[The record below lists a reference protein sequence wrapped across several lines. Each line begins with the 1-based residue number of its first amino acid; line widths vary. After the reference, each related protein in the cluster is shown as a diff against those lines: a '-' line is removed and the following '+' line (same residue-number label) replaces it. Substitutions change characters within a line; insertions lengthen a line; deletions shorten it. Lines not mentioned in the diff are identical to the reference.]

1 MEIMHTLHKMNDG
14 QTSLLFQ
21 NNNLRIFC
29 TEDEE
34 KKESETFKNWC
45 ENLREESVRFDTMD
59 FFDGIQ

>member
-1 MEIMHTLHKMNDG
+1 MNDG

-34 KKESETFKNWC
+34 KNESEAFKNWC
-45 ENLREESVRFDTMD
+45 EGLREESVRLDDVD
-59 FFDGIQ
+59 FFDGMN